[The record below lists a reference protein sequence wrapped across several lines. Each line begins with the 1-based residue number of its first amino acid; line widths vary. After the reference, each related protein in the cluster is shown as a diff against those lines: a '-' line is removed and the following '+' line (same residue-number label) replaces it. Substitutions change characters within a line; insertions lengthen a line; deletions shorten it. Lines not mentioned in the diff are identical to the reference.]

1 MLVKNAQ
8 NLMQAVIQTIQAA
21 EAAYMKVSKLVC
33 YILVYFSIF
42 WLYIGSETS

>member
-21 EAAYMKVSKLVC
+21 EAAYMKV
-33 YILVYFSIF
+33 ILVI
-42 WLYIGSETS
+42 L